1 MRSGEVLKSRGL
13 FSKLSMSKPYDARV
27 GRVKNR
33 FVGKLP
39 RLCLPPI
46 LALTTLA
53 AIGGDL
59 RLTEAVKHSDIGA
72 ISKLIQTGADV
83 NAAEIDGTTA
93 LHWAVS
99 RDDLKAV
106 DLLLTAGANVKA
118 LNRYGVSPLMIA
130 CNDAGAPV
138 VGRLL
143 KAGAD
148 PNSASPEGET
158 ALMCA
163 ARAGKVDVIK
173 ALYTA
178 GADVNSKES
187 WHGQTALMWAAAE
200 DYSPAIAL
208 LKELGA
214 DVNARSDGGFT
225 ALLFAVR
232 DGRMEAVQTLVKL
245 GANVNDTI
253 KPAKMAPPRPARPI
267 KGRIINAVSGL
278 PMRFA
283 GPEGT
288 SALVIAITNAHFELA
303 KYLLD
308 QGADPNAA
316 AQGWTALHQ
325 LEYTRR
331 PDHGKGLPPPEA
343 TDTYDSLDL
352 AKALLARG
360 ANPNARQTA
369 EINDGQRNYQN
380 RIGATPFFL
389 AAKHADIP
397 MMHLLAEHGADPR
410 IGTEDGATPLAAAAG
425 VGIWNVGESAG
436 TNEEAFEAVKL
447 AYELGS
453 RDVNAAD
460 EWGFTP
466 LHGAAL
472 RAADDI
478 VQFLA
483 EKGAKLDATT
493 KEEQWTPLRIATGVY
508 YTGTVKLGDSTAA
521 LLRRLMKAQGLP
533 IPEYKNPVDYGM
545 AVKQAYP

>member
-1 MRSGEVLKSRGL
+1 MSYNRASALNHILKNVAGRPARFIGFGVLPLFL
-13 FSKLSMSKPYDARV
+13 FSFSV
-27 GRVKNR
+27 
-33 FVGKLP
+33 
-39 RLCLPPI
+39 
-46 LALTTLA
+46 
-53 AIGGDL
+53 IGGDL
-59 RLTEAVKHSDIGA
+59 RLIDAVKHSDTA
-72 ISKLIQTGADV
+72 AVRNLIQSGADV

-106 DLLLTAGANVKA
+106 DLLIAAKANVKA
-118 LNRYGVSPLMIA
+118 LNRYGVSPLAIA

-138 VGRLL
+138 VERLL

-158 ALMCA
+158 ALMTA
-163 ARAGKVDVIK
+163 AHAGKVDVIK
-173 ALYTA
+173 ALYAA
-178 GADVNSKES
+178 GADVNAKES
-187 WHGQTALMWAAAE
+187 WHGQTAIMWAAAE
-200 DYSPAIAL
+200 NYSPAVEM

-214 DVNARSDGGFT
+214 GVNARSDGGFT

-232 DGRMEAVQTLVKL
+232 DGRMEAVRTLVKL

-253 KPAKMAPPRPARPI
+253 QPAKAAMARPARAI

-278 PMRFA
+278 PMRSA

-316 AQGWTALHQ
+316 AQGWTPLHQ

-343 TDTYDSLDL
+343 TDTYDSLEL

-380 RIGATPFFL
+380 RVGATPFFL
-389 AAKHADIP
+389 AAKHADLP

-410 IGTEDGATPLAAAAG
+410 ITTEDGATPLAAAAG

-460 EWGFTP
+460 EWGYTP

-472 RAADDI
+472 RASDDI

-483 EKGAKLDATT
+483 DHGAKLDAKTN
-493 KEEQWTPLRIATGVY
+493 EEGWTPLRIATGVY

-533 IPEYKNPVDYGM
+533 IPVYKNRVDYGM
-545 AVKQAYP
+545 AVKQTYP

>member
-1 MRSGEVLKSRGL
+1 MSHDRAPALNRVLESFARRPARSVGFGVLLLLSS
-13 FSKLSMSKPYDARV
+13 FS
-27 GRVKNR
+27 
-33 FVGKLP
+33 
-39 RLCLPPI
+39 
-46 LALTTLA
+46 

-59 RLTEAVKHSDIGA
+59 RLIEAVKRSDTA
-72 ISKLIQTGADV
+72 AVRNLIQKRIDV
-83 NAAEIDGTTA
+83 NATEVDGTTA
-93 LHWAVS
+93 LHWAAS
-99 RDDLKAV
+99 RDDLKMV
-106 DLLLTAGANVKA
+106 DLLISAGANVKA
-118 LNRYGVSPLMIA
+118 VNRYGVSPLLIA
-130 CNDAGAPV
+130 CNDSGAPV
-138 VGRLL
+138 VERLL

-158 ALMCA
+158 ALMTA
-163 ARAGKVDVIK
+163 ARAGRTDVIK

-178 GADVNSKES
+178 GANVNAKES
-187 WHGQTALMWAAAE
+187 WHGQTAIMWAGAE
-200 DYSPAIAL
+200 NYTSSIEM

-232 DGRMEAVQTLVKL
+232 DGQMEAVRTLVKL

-253 KPAKMAPPRPARPI
+253 QPAKMTPPRAARQI

-316 AQGWTALHQ
+316 AQGWTPLHQ

-343 TDTYDSLDL
+343 TDTYDSFEL

-360 ANPNARQTA
+360 ANPNTRQTA

-410 IGTEDGATPLAAAAG
+410 ITTEDGATPLAAAAG

-453 RDVNAAD
+453 KDVNAAD

-472 RAADDI
+472 RASDDI

-483 EKGAKLDATT
+483 DHGAKLDATT
-493 KEEQWTPLRIATGVY
+493 KEEGWTPLRIATGVY

-533 IPEYKNPVDYGM
+533 VPEYKNPVDYGM
-545 AVKQAYP
+545 SVKQTEP

>member
-1 MRSGEVLKSRGL
+1 MSHERAQEVEHAGKKVVKRPARYFGCSALPALLFTGL
-13 FSKLSMSKPYDARV
+13 TAIAAE
-27 GRVKNR
+27 
-33 FVGKLP
+33 LP
-39 RLCLPPI
+39 LI
-46 LALTTLA
+46 
-53 AIGGDL
+53 D
-59 RLTEAVKHSDIGA
+59 AVKHSDNA
-72 ISKLIQTGADV
+72 VVRALIQKGADV
-83 NAAEIDGTTA
+83 NAAEVDGTTA
-93 LHWAVS
+93 LHWAAS
-99 RDDLKAV
+99 NDDLKAV
-106 DLLLTAGANVKA
+106 DLLIGAGANVKT
-118 LNRYGVSPLMIA
+118 LNRYGVSPLIIA
-130 CNDAGAPV
+130 CNSAGVALV
-138 VGRLL
+138 ERLL
-143 KAGAD
+143 KAGAN

-158 ALMCA
+158 VFMTA
-163 ARAGKVDVIK
+163 ARAGKVDVVK

-178 GADVNSKES
+178 GADVNAKES

-200 DYSPAIAL
+200 NYPEAIEM

-225 ALLFAVR
+225 ALLFAAR
-232 DGRMEAVQTLVKL
+232 DGRVEAVRTLVKL
-245 GANVNDTI
+245 GANVNDVI
-253 KPAKMAPPRPARPI
+253 KPPKAAPPRPNRAI

-278 PMRFA
+278 PMRAA

-288 SALVIAITNAHFELA
+288 SALVLAITNAHFDLA

-316 AQGWTALHQ
+316 AQGWTPLHQ

-343 TDTYDSLDL
+343 TDTFDSLEL
-352 AKALLARG
+352 AKVLLARG

-369 EINDGQRNYQN
+369 EMNDGQRNYQN

-397 MMHLLAEHGADPR
+397 MMRLLAEHGADSH
-410 IGTEDGATPLAAAAG
+410 IGTEDGATPIAAAAG

-460 EWGFTP
+460 AWGFTP

-472 RAADDI
+472 RASDDI

-483 EKGAKLDATT
+483 DKGAKLDAKT
-493 KEEQWTPLRIATGVY
+493 KEEGWTPLRIATGVY

-521 LLRRLMKAQGLP
+521 LLRRLMKAQGLAV
-533 IPEYKNPVDYGM
+533 PEYKNPVDYGM
-545 AVKQAYP
+545 SVKQTEP